1 MTNLRE
7 PSSYQPRLVDARLAQ
22 LLREFP
28 AIALSGPRAVGKTTT
43 ALRHANDIARLDVPA
58 QAAAFRLDPDA
69 ALRGRGEPL
78 VLDEWQEVPEVLGA
92 VKRAV
97 DDDHRPGRFILTGS
111 VRAELTQA
119 TWPGTGR
126 LVRVQMFGL
135 TEREVRGNVG
145 SDRPGF
151 VDRLATA
158 DPDQLAG
165 ADRETSIPD
174 YVELALRS
182 GFPEIATSPLAD
194 EDRAAWLDGYLGQL
208 LTRDAHALDPRRD
221 VQRMRR
227 YFEVL
232 ALNTAGTPS
241 EASLF
246 DAAGINARTAAA
258 YDHLF
263 ENLFVTERVP
273 AWTTNRLS
281 RVSVMPKRYLLDP
294 ALAAAA
300 GRFTASAVLR
310 DGNLLGR
317 MVDTFALAQLRPEVA
332 IPGSRRR
339 AHYLRTRGGRQEIDL
354 IVELGD
360 GLVLALECKAG
371 AAPSTRDARHL
382 VWLREQLG
390 DRFVAGAVL
399 HTGPDVFVLGDRI
412 FAVPLSAM
420 WA

>member
-1 MTNLRE
+1 VTNLRE
-7 PSSYQPRLVDARLAQ
+7 PSSYQPRLVDTRLAQ

-246 DAAGINARTAAA
+246 DAAGASTHARPPPTTTSSRTCSSRNASRPGPRIGFHACRSRRSDISWTPRSRRPRAGSPHPPCCAMATSSAAWSTPSHWHS
-258 YDHLF
+258 YD
-263 ENLFVTERVP
+263 P
-273 AWTTNRLS
+273 RLRS
-281 RVSVMPKRYLLDP
+281 P
-294 ALAAAA
+294 ALADALITCAPGEAA
-300 GRFTASAVLR
+300 
-310 DGNLLGR
+310 
-317 MVDTFALAQLRPEVA
+317 
-332 IPGSRRR
+332 RRS
-339 AHYLRTRGGRQEIDL
+339 I
-354 IVELGD
+354 
-360 GLVLALECKAG
+360 
-371 AAPSTRDARHL
+371 
-382 VWLREQLG
+382 
-390 DRFVAGAVL
+390 
-399 HTGPDVFVLGDRI
+399 
-412 FAVPLSAM
+412 
-420 WA
+420 